1 MQNKLLEFLKKWL
14 QNADDC
20 CPIEKLNIFII
31 NEFRDKD
38 EQKDAENYIGKLINE
53 KIIRSIERNGANY
66 IMLTNVGVDFLNDKT

>member
-1 MQNKLLEFLKKWL
+1 MQNKLLEFLKIWL

-38 EQKDAENYIGKLINE
+38 EQKDAENYI
-53 KIIRSIERNGANY
+53 
-66 IMLTNVGVDFLNDKT
+66 